1 MKNFCV
7 TIVIVIVSLREK
19 TNLASVAS
27 TLASLFTE
35 LKTWR
40 LSFFILLMMVSNI
53 NAQEIQN
60 ATSWAKENIQFSGY
74 VKYLNTSQFRNL
86 DAIINDNL
94 LHNRLNLKV
103 YLNKHFTTSIEVRN
117 RVFWGNSVQLNP
129 NYAQLVDINSQYI
142 DLSAFLVEEPALLV
156 LSKIDRLN
164 INYQSDK
171 WNITLGRQRINWGK
185 NLVWNPNDLF
195 NAYSFVDFDYEE
207 RPGTDALLVQ
217 YYISGSSSIETAIN
231 YTDDFQ
237 DNTFALKYNFNKYN
251 YDFQILA
258 SKYIRDYM
266 LGLGWE
272 GNIKDLGFKG
282 EMSYFIPKKQT
293 EIQKEALVASIS
305 FDYYFKNGLSLNVA
319 GLYNSLGIS
328 NTENFDL
335 SQFNSIQLN
344 AKQFMPN
351 KTSFFIQLSKPITPA
366 FTSSFSTIYATE
378 LNGIFMMPQLSYNI
392 SQNWGFDTTAQ
403 VFYGKQNDEISN
415 VGNSVFLRFR
425 WSF

>member
-1 MKNFCV
+1 VK
-7 TIVIVIVSLREK
+7 SLII
-19 TNLASVAS
+19 T
-27 TLASLFTE
+27 TYSLN
-35 LKTWR
+35 KKY
-40 LSFFILLMMVSNI
+40 SFFVFILLIVFLQFSTNQSI
-53 NAQEIQN
+53 AQENQ
-60 ATSWAKENIQFSGY
+60 SWTKENIQFSGY

-86 DAIINDNL
+86 DAINNDNL

-103 YLNKHFTTSIEVRN
+103 YLNEYFTTSLEIRN
-117 RVFWGNSVQLNP
+117 RVFWGNSLQLNP
-129 NYAQLVDINSQYI
+129 NYAQLVDINSQDI

-207 RPGTDALLVQ
+207 RPGTDALLIQ

-231 YTDDFQ
+231 YTDSFH

-258 SKYIRDYM
+258 SKYIKDYM

-272 GNIKDLGFKG
+272 GSIKDVGFKG
-282 EMSYFIPKKQT
+282 ELSYFTPKDT
-293 EIQKEALVASIS
+293 TDDSDTLAASLS
-305 FDYYFKNGLSLNVA
+305 FDYYFKNGLSMTIS

-328 NTENFDL
+328 NRENFELTQFTSLQL
-335 SQFNSIQLN
+335 S

-351 KTSFFIQLSKPITPA
+351 KTSFFIQLSKSITPA
-366 FTSSFSTIYATE
+366 FTTSFSTIYATE
-378 LNGIFMMPQLSYNI
+378 LNGVFMMPQLSYNL
-392 SQNWGFDTTAQ
+392 SQNWDFDTTAQ
-403 VFYGKQNDEISN
+403 IFYGKQNANFDN
-415 VGNSVFLRFR
+415 VGNSIFLRFR
-425 WSF
+425 WSY